1 MAFNLNKNDGA
12 EKSPS
17 AMTSGKSKFD
27 LTKGEEPVV
36 TPKEPAS
43 GSTGLIVGLLAVLL
57 IGAAIWFY
65 VSKPQSKTD
74 QASTALNGF
83 SPDTAQA
90 QPATATNPTPPPV
103 SNSDTTV
110 SNSNS
115 SAPDPINQETETLN
129 RSVPATFAQGSANFS
144 KLNRSLIKRINTY
157 LAKNPSTSVNV
168 NGYASSDGTLAI
180 NQAISQARADAFK
193 QYLVGKNI
201 AANRIEAVG
210 KGIDNPIASNET
222 NAGRMKNRRVE
233 IYFLK

>member
-17 AMTSGKSKFD
+17 AITSGKSKFD
-27 LTKGEEPVV
+27 LTKGEEPMV
-36 TPKEPAS
+36 TPKESAS
-43 GSTGLIVGLLAVLL
+43 GSKGLIIGLIAVLL

-74 QASTALNGF
+74 QASTALNGG
-83 SPDTAQA
+83 SPDTAQS
-90 QPATATNPTPPPV
+90 QSPTPV
-103 SNSDTTV
+103 TNSDTIV

-115 SAPDPINQETETLN
+115 SAPNPTNQETETLN

-222 NAGRMKNRRVE
+222 NAGRKKNRRVE
-233 IYFLK
+233 IVFP